1 MQAFRHDARLGA
13 FVALVLLVGAVAAGC
28 ARPQAREPAQPPALP
43 AKEPVPP
50 PKPPPERTLRLSL
63 ARDAV
68 AQGEFVVVRCS
79 FEGGDPSSVSAAG
92 LDAKASV
99 HTSEGRGFAILPVG
113 VRTAVGAHKITVQA
127 SWPDGA
133 TRSAE
138 VTVTVSKT
146 SFQVSRIT
154 ATKEQ
159 TDSISAEKLAQDSAK
174 VRAAKAAS
182 SPTSLWTSGFQA
194 PLEAK
199 ITTGFG
205 HTRYVNGIETWRHS
219 GIDFGAPT
227 GTKVGACA
235 DGKVVMATTL
245 NGTGKTVI
253 LDHGMN
259 VFSSYGHMSSL
270 AVNAGDQVKKGQTV
284 GLVGSTGFS
293 TGPHLHWTITIGLVA
308 VDPFSLV
315 KRPEDLGF

>member
-1 MQAFRHDARLGA
+1 MQALNHHMRLG
-13 FVALVLLVGAVAAGC
+13 VIVLLILLIGASAAGC
-28 ARPQAREPAQPPALP
+28 GRRQAPEAVQPPATP
-43 AKEPVPP
+43 AKEPAPP
-50 PKPPPERTLRLSL
+50 PKPPPEPAVKVSL
-63 ARDAV
+63 ARDSA

-79 FEGGDPSSVSAAG
+79 FDGGDPSSVAVAG
-92 LDAKASV
+92 LDAKAGMRV
-99 HTSEGRGFAILPVG
+99 VNGKAFALLPVG
-113 VRTAVGAHKITVQA
+113 VRATPGSHKITVEA
-127 SWPDGA
+127 SWPEGVKKI
-133 TRSAE
+133 AE
-138 VTVTVSKT
+138 VMVAVTKT
-146 SFQVSRIT
+146 AFQVSRIT

-159 TDSISAEKLAQDSAK
+159 TDNITSEKLAQDSVK

-182 SPTSLWTSGFQA
+182 AVDKLWASGFQA
-194 PLEAK
+194 PVEAR

-205 HTRYVNGIETWRHS
+205 HVRFVNGVETWRHS

-227 GTKVGACA
+227 GTKVAACA
-235 DGKVVMATTL
+235 DGKVVMAMTL

-253 LDHGMN
+253 LDHGLN

-270 AVNAGDQVKKGQTV
+270 VVKAGDQVKKGQTV

-315 KRPEDLGF
+315 KHSEDLGF